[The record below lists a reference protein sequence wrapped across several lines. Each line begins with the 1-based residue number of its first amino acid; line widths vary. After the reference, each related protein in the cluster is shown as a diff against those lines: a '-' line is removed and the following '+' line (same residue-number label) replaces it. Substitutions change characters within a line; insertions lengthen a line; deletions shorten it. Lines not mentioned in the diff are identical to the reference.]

1 MSLSLGIFP
10 RKKATRRKTK
20 CLAPDAGIILKK
32 RG

>member
-1 MSLSLGIFP
+1 MSLFRGFFAQ
-10 RKKATRRKTK
+10 KNTRRKAK